1 MIGHFADGGD
11 ADEHICAAAAGY
23 TFSPTGYRYAIT
35 ACARSGHAD
44 GDVADRMWTRLGPD
58 RRIGGRT
65 PDHAAPASLATAPA
79 IAASPTSLRFLVY
92 AFRPQY
98 NPPSQTLKITNAG
111 GGKLT
116 WTARDNGYWL
126 KFGPISGTAPTS
138 VSVRVDRSSIP
149 IGVNGSRPRYLQAAI
164 TVSAVGASNT
174 PLTVPVWL
182 TISYVH

>member
-1 MIGHFADGGD
+1 MRSLTGARTAVLALALVTGCGSEFG
-11 ADEHICAAAAGY
+11 
-23 TFSPTGYRYAIT
+23 PTGENAPSFAVASHPDST
-35 ACARSGHAD
+35 AHTTFGE
-44 GDVADRMWTRLGPD
+44 P
-58 RRIGGRT
+58 
-65 PDHAAPASLATAPA
+65 PASLAAAPA

-111 GGKLT
+111 GGGLT
-116 WTARDNGYWL
+116 WTARDNAYWL

-138 VSVRVDRSSIP
+138 VSVRVDRSAIP
-149 IGVNGSRPRYLQAAI
+149 IGYNGYRPRYLQAAI

>member
-1 MIGHFADGGD
+1 MLTAMWL
-11 ADEHICAAAAGY
+11 
-23 TFSPTGYRYAIT
+23 TG
-35 ACARSGHAD
+35 C
-44 GDVADRMWTRLGPD
+44 GPD
-58 RRIGGRT
+58 SAPTAESEGVLPT
-65 PDHAAPASLATAPA
+65 HAPPASLAPAPV
-79 IAASPTSLRFLVY
+79 IATSPTSLRFLVY

-98 NPPSQTLKITNAG
+98 NPPNQTLKITNAG

-138 VSVRVDRSSIP
+138 VSARVDRSSIP

-164 TVSAVGASNT
+164 TISAVGASNT
-174 PLTVPVWL
+174 LLTVPVWL

>member
-1 MIGHFADGGD
+1 ML
-11 ADEHICAAAAGY
+11 
-23 TFSPTGYRYAIT
+23 TVMWLTG
-35 ACARSGHAD
+35 C
-44 GDVADRMWTRLGPD
+44 GPD
-58 RRIGGRT
+58 S
-65 PDHAAPASLATAPA
+65 APTAVSEAGLPTDVSQASLATAPA
-79 IAASPTSLRFLVY
+79 IAASPTSLSFLVY

-126 KFGPISGTAPTS
+126 KFGPISGTAPTT
-138 VSVRVDRSSIP
+138 VSVRVNRSSIP